1 MMTTNET
8 KQKEMNMKRSRS
20 WLLGVL
26 GVATV
31 LVCALLVAGCGHDAA
46 SPVGP
51 GSNDGGDG
59 FGSVKD
65 DGNGPLACPRGL
77 GSIVPTLV
85 GRDSDSATIGVA
97 GGEIDLTLG
106 PYKSTFVV
114 PGKALDKPVL
124 ISVDA
129 VEYAGPSGEIAFFE
143 FHPDGLVFLLPAKLT
158 LQCSDPDG
166 TMKHLYWLNPSSGR
180 WQIVNVAPVKGG
192 EVRFNIAHF
201 SKYGIS

>member
-1 MMTTNET
+1 MTTNET
-8 KQKEMNMKRSRS
+8 KQKEINMKRSRS

-26 GVATV
+26 GVAAV
-31 LVCALLVAGCGHDAA
+31 LACALLVAGCGHDAA

-65 DGNGPLACPRGL
+65 DGNGPLAGPGGL
-77 GSIVPTLV
+77 GGVVPTLI

-97 GGEIDLTLG
+97 GGAINLALG
-106 PYKSTFVV
+106 PYKSTFAV
-114 PGKALDKPVL
+114 PARALARPVL

-129 VEYAGPSGEIAFFE
+129 VEYAEPSGEIAYFE
-143 FHPDGLVFLLPAKLT
+143 FGPDGLVFGLPAKLT

-166 TMKHLYWLNPSSGR
+166 TMKHLYWLNPLSGR
-180 WQIVNVAPVKGG
+180 WQVVNVAPVKGG